1 MVIEILKNLD
11 LLSRPNL
18 DLASVEVNGIALGV
32 PVPVVPRQRMVGGPS
47 PVIARYCGGTNIE
60 SEYYDADGRSL
71 TLDEVI
77 EDVVRSDG
85 FLYGAD
91 NLNCKVCA
99 GTVVGFAISGPYLSH
114 FAHLT
119 SYEEFLTVFG
129 QPDRIHE
136 NEAYGDLM
144 SYETY
149 YWGARK
155 HVTRD
160 AWELGELC
168 QPGRLRGEQRPL
180 TARLEMNSSPSGPA
194 TDTHAIL

>member
-1 MVIEILKNLD
+1 MIEILENLD

-18 DLASVEVNGIALGV
+18 DLASVEVNGIALGA
-32 PVPVVPRQRMVGGPS
+32 PAAAVPRQRIVGGLS
-47 PVIARYCGGTNIE
+47 SIIARYRGGTNIE
-60 SEYYDADGRSL
+60 SEYCDADGRSL

-77 EDVVRSDG
+77 DNVVRSDG

-91 NLNCKVCA
+91 EINYKVCA
-99 GTVVGFAISGPYLSH
+99 GAVVGFAIRGPHLSH

-119 SYEEFLTVFG
+119 SYEEFLSVFG

-136 NEAYGDLM
+136 NEEYGDLL

-155 HVTRD
+155 HVTWD
-160 AWELGELC
+160 AWEDRVSLINLGD
-168 QPGRLRGEQRPL
+168 
-180 TARLEMNSSPSGPA
+180 LEGNSGP
-194 TDTHAIL
+194 

>member
-1 MVIEILKNLD
+1 MIEILENLD

-18 DLASVEVNGIALGV
+18 DLAGVEVNGIALGA
-32 PVPVVPRQRMVGGPS
+32 PATAVPRQHIVEGLS
-47 PVIARYCGGTNIE
+47 SVVARYRGGTDLE
-60 SEYYDADGRSL
+60 SEYYDAEGRRL

-77 EDVVRSDG
+77 DDVVRSDG
-85 FLYGAD
+85 FLYGTD
-91 NLNCKVCA
+91 EINYKVRA
-99 GTVVGFAISGPYLSH
+99 GAVVGFAIGGPHLSH

-129 QPDRIHE
+129 RPDRMRE

-155 HVTRD
+155 HVTWD
-160 AWELGELC
+160 TWEHRVSFINLGDFE
-168 QPGRLRGEQRPL
+168 G
-180 TARLEMNSSPSGPA
+180 NSGP
-194 TDTHAIL
+194 

>member
-1 MVIEILKNLD
+1 MIEILENLD

-18 DLASVEVNGIALGV
+18 DLASVEVKGIALGTPAV
-32 PVPVVPRQRMVGGPS
+32 AIPRQHIVGGLS
-47 PVIARYCGGTNIE
+47 SVIARYRGGTNIE

-77 EDVVRSDG
+77 ADIVRSDG

-91 NLNCKVCA
+91 KINYKVCA
-99 GTVVGFAISGPYLSH
+99 GAVVGFTISGRYLSH

-119 SYEEFLTVFG
+119 SYEDFLSVFG

-136 NEAYGDLM
+136 NEACGDLM

-155 HVTRD
+155 RVTWD
-160 AWELGELC
+160 AWEDRVSFINLGDFE
-168 QPGRLRGEQRPL
+168 G
-180 TARLEMNSSPSGPA
+180 NSGP
-194 TDTHAIL
+194 